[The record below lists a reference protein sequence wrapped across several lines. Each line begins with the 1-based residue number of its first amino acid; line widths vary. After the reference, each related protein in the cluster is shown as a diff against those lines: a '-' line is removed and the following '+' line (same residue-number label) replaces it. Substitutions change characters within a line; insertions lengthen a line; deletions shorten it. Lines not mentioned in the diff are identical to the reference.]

1 MITHN
6 INKHEGMR
14 AGTVIVNFRTLPRE
28 KIMKQFTL
36 ERDHTCAPSVE
47 KAIEEMRIFG
57 GTRKGE
63 I

>member
-1 MITHN
+1 MIIHN
-6 INKHEGMR
+6 NNKHEGMR
-14 AGTVIVNFRTLPRE
+14 AGTVIVNFRTHPRE

-63 I
+63 N

>member
-1 MITHN
+1 
-6 INKHEGMR
+6 MR

-63 I
+63 N

>member
-1 MITHN
+1 
-6 INKHEGMR
+6 MR
-14 AGTVIVNFRTLPRE
+14 AGTVIVNFRTHPRE